1 MGGQLQAMTEGE
13 TGRIHAWLQRLQSGD
28 QAAFNELVLHFERRL
43 RALTQRM
50 IRDYPLVH
58 RYEQSDDV
66 FQRAVLRLCRALKA
80 VSPASTRDL
89 LRLSAVQVR
98 RELLNLARFHRARP
112 QVLQLEGENRGAWA
126 AGEKA
131 HSATALTALS
141 STACD
146 DDPHVL
152 DQWTEFHEQVGRLP
166 DAEREVFELI
176 WYQGMT
182 QQQVARILHVCVRT
196 VRKRWNAARL
206 AVHDALDGRLPGS

>member
-1 MGGQLQAMTEGE
+1 MQAMTKGE

-28 QAAFNELVLHFERRL
+28 QGALNELVLHFERRL

-58 RYEQSDDV
+58 RYEQTDDV

-98 RELLNLARFHRARP
+98 RELLNLARFLRTRP
-112 QVLQLEGENRGAWA
+112 RVLQLEAGNQTGRA
-126 AGEKA
+126 AGEEA
-131 HSATALTALS
+131 RSALAVTAVNLS
-141 STACD
+141 TCD
-146 DDPHVL
+146 DDPHFL
-152 DQWTEFHEQVGRLP
+152 DQWTEFHEHVDRLP
-166 DAEREVFELI
+166 EAEREVFELI

-182 QQQVARILHVCVRT
+182 QQEVARILCVCIRT

-206 AVHDALDGRLPGS
+206 AVYDALDGRLPGS